1 MQDECS
7 KDENCGG
14 HGRCWDIGATSYP
27 RKQCYC
33 EAGYF
38 GPGCSKRS
46 HSKAKKLQE
55 GLYTRRDL
63 SEKLTLYW
71 RILKEAK
78 EVEMVLRLN
87 GTSWA
92 AVGWRPKGL
101 TASCKKFPVLA
112 DQEPVARSI
121 DFGESVDLPRSQ
133 AQAQVQPREGRAKKV
148 EKRMTTSIDVGISYV
163 TSSVSSSRSKRAAET
178 KEEVKRRIRQSL
190 LNRRRFQRAFG
201 VPPNPEAGEVDRQR
215 FKRPFAAPLSEQ
227 GRRPARQ
234 AVLQGQFQHSS
245 KIECHECKGLELGRK
260 YLGAV
265 SHFWLSEFRD
275 TKS

>member
-121 DFGESVDLPRSQ
+121 DFGESVELSHSQ

-178 KEEVKRRIRQSL
+178 KEEVKRRLRQSL
-190 LNRRRFQRAFG
+190 LNRRRFQRAFAAPG
-201 VPPNPEAGEVDRQR
+201 NPETGEAERLPQR
-215 FKRPFAAPLSEQ
+215 FQRPFAAQLSPQ

-234 AVLQGQFQHSS
+234 ALLQGLKSIFQ
-245 KIECHECKGLELGRK
+245 INQ
-260 YLGAV
+260 
-265 SHFWLSEFRD
+265 HF
-275 TKS
+275 KK

>member
-215 FKRPFAAPLSEQ
+215 FKRPFAAPLSPQ

-234 AVLQGQFQHSS
+234 AVLQGEFHHSS
-245 KIECHECKGLELGRK
+245 KIECNLWKKILGGCFPLLVIRV
-260 YLGAV
+260 L
-265 SHFWLSEFRD
+265 
-275 TKS
+275 

>member
-1 MQDECS
+1 
-7 KDENCGG
+7 
-14 HGRCWDIGATSYP
+14 
-27 RKQCYC
+27 
-33 EAGYF
+33 
-38 GPGCSKRS
+38 
-46 HSKAKKLQE
+46 
-55 GLYTRRDL
+55 
-63 SEKLTLYW
+63 
-71 RILKEAK
+71 
-78 EVEMVLRLN
+78 MVLRLN

-201 VPPNPEAGEVDRQR
+201 VPPNSEAGEVDRQR
-215 FKRPFAAPLSEQ
+215 FKRPFAAPLSPQ

-260 YLGAV
+260 YLGTV